1 MRVIYSIFFAEFLQ
15 TVQQQFAKRF
25 AERCCVELHEPLVKR
40 RVSQSIGGKNTLF
53 ENIFLLAAICVFL
66 FDFVNQKVA
75 CNFFLREFV
84 AWGEMAKLGC
94 ASGSVVVVGLGGN
107 REVTVRHW
115 KASETSK
122 FCQTVGGGPAVCAG

>member
-40 RVSQSIGGKNTLF
+40 RVSQSNGGKNTLF
-53 ENIFLLAAICVFL
+53 ENIFLLAAICIFL
-66 FDFVNQKVA
+66 FDLLTVI
-75 CNFFLREFV
+75 FLREYV

-94 ASGSVVVVGLGGN
+94 ASGSVVGLGGN

>member
-1 MRVIYSIFFAEFLQ
+1 MTLSIRKLTVI
-15 TVQQQFAKRF
+15 
-25 AERCCVELHEPLVKR
+25 
-40 RVSQSIGGKNTLF
+40 
-53 ENIFLLAAICVFL
+53 
-66 FDFVNQKVA
+66 
-75 CNFFLREFV
+75 FLREYV

>member
-53 ENIFLLAAICVFL
+53 GNIFLLAAICVFL
-66 FDFVNQKVA
+66 FDFGIRKMTVI
-75 CNFFLREFV
+75 FF
-84 AWGEMAKLGC
+84 AGIYC
-94 ASGSVVVVGLGGN
+94 VG
-107 REVTVRHW
+107 
-115 KASETSK
+115 
-122 FCQTVGGGPAVCAG
+122 

>member
-15 TVQQQFAKRF
+15 TVQQQFAKRS

-40 RVSQSIGGKNTLF
+40 RVSQSIGERTHCLR
-53 ENIFLLAAICVFL
+53 LYLWLHICMFS
-66 FDFVNQKVA
+66 FDFGHHKVD
-75 CNFFLREFV
+75 CNFFLHMFYV

-94 ASGSVVVVGLGGN
+94 ASGSVVGLGGN

>member
-1 MRVIYSIFFAEFLQ
+1 M
-15 TVQQQFAKRF
+15 TV
-25 AERCCVELHEPLVKR
+25 
-40 RVSQSIGGKNTLF
+40 T
-53 ENIFLLAAICVFL
+53 
-66 FDFVNQKVA
+66 
-75 CNFFLREFV
+75 FLREYV

-94 ASGSVVVVGLGGN
+94 ASGSVVGLGGN

>member
-53 ENIFLLAAICVFL
+53 ENIFLLVAICIFL
-66 FDFVNQKVA
+66 SDFVNQKVD
-75 CNFFLREFV
+75 CNFFCGSMLRGVRWQSWV
-84 AWGEMAKLGC
+84 APPG
-94 ASGSVVVVGLGGN
+94 
-107 REVTVRHW
+107 
-115 KASETSK
+115 
-122 FCQTVGGGPAVCAG
+122 Q